1 MGFSRQV
8 YLLYLLR
15 CYWAFDYHLCGTDS
29 ILYNLKLSYFSTFQ
43 FNSVTELC
51 LAHCNS
57 MDCSMPGFPVHYQ
70 ILEPAKTHVHQ
81 VSGAIQANYPLSS
94 IFNPAFNFPNI
105 SVFSNESIL
114 YIRWQKHCSFSFS
127 ISPSNEYSGLIS
139 FGNDWLDILAF
150 QGTLKSLLEH
160 HSSKTWIL
168 WCSAFFMVQL
178 SHP

>member
-15 CYWAFDYHLCGTDS
+15 CYWAIDYHLCGTDS
-29 ILYNLKLSYFSTFQ
+29 ILYNLKLSSFSTFQ

-57 MDCSMPGFPVHYQ
+57 MDCSIPGFPVHYQ

-81 VSGAIQANYPLSS
+81 VSGAIQPNHPLSSIFNPAFNFPNISVFSSIIWLDAIQPNYPLSS

-105 SVFSNESIL
+105 SVFSSESIL
-114 YIRWQKHCSFSFS
+114 YIR
-127 ISPSNEYSGLIS
+127 
-139 FGNDWLDILAF
+139 
-150 QGTLKSLLEH
+150 
-160 HSSKTWIL
+160 
-168 WCSAFFMVQL
+168 
-178 SHP
+178 